1 MLDAKVLRFR
11 HDANF
16 TWTRRRRRDRA
27 TILVTSA
34 NSSSRAA
41 LLLSL
46 AAFGPAFSMRVA
58 DPQLPA
64 LASAFGITVSAAAQV
79 VTTFS
84 IAYGLL
90 QFVYGPLGDRYGKW
104 RVINIACFACATATC
119 ACALATDFFWLLL
132 ARLGAGATCAAIVPL
147 SLAYLGD
154 TVPYEQRQPVLAR
167 FLLGQMTGFAAGQ
180 VIGGMSVEFA
190 TWRLAYWLIALCFIA
205 AGLAMTVARHASPPA
220 ASQRGGGLWRDV
232 PYVLRQPWA
241 RVVLLVVFLEG
252 VLMYGP
258 FVFFPTYLAQRH
270 GASLAAA
277 GAVMLFFSLGGVAF
291 SLSSVRLVPRLGE
304 PGLTRMGGGLLAL
317 SFAAV
322 AVSPVFWSAPLAVT
336 IVGLGFYLLHNTL
349 QTNATQMA
357 PAARGAAVSLFAS
370 AFFIGQTV
378 GVALGAIAVHALG
391 VAPVTLAGG
400 AALAVLGWGFA
411 RRRQSRLPAPTVAQ
425 PEGAPPSVA
434 AEAADSGR

>member
-1 MLDAKVLRFR
+1 
-11 HDANF
+11 
-16 TWTRRRRRDRA
+16 
-27 TILVTSA
+27 
-34 NSSSRAA
+34 
-41 LLLSL
+41 
-46 AAFGPAFSMRVA
+46 MRVA

-154 TVPYEQRQPVLAR
+154 TVPYEERQPVLAR

-180 VIGGMSVEFA
+180 LIGGITVEFA
-190 TWRLAYWLIALCFIA
+190 TWRLAYWVIALCFIA
-205 AGLAMTVARHASPPA
+205 AGLAMAVARHVTA
-220 ASQRGGGLWRDV
+220 AAPLRSGGLWRDV
-232 PYVLRQPWA
+232 PYVVQQPWA

-258 FVFFPTYLAQRH
+258 YVFFPTYLAQRH
-270 GASLAAA
+270 GVSLAAA
-277 GAVMLFFSLGGVAF
+277 GAVMLFFSLGGVVF
-291 SLSSVRLVPRLGE
+291 SLSSNRLVPRLGE
-304 PGLTRMGGGLLAL
+304 AGLVRIGGGLLAL

-322 AVSPVFWSAPLAVT
+322 AVSPVFWSAPFAVA

-411 RRRQSRLPAPTVAQ
+411 RRRQSWLPAPTLAQ
-425 PEGAPPSVA
+425 PEGAPPAVA